1 MAIAEFKATETDF
14 NTSLMGLRSQAKS
27 HGLDV
32 NDENVR
38 AFLMHQA
45 EVNAQTNAHIR
56 WLYAIVNKPLVDLVG
71 EE

>member
-14 NTSLMGLRSQAKS
+14 STSLMALRSQAKAL
-27 HGLDV
+27 GLDV

-38 AFLMHQA
+38 AFLIHQS

-56 WLYAIVNKPLVDLVG
+56 WLYTIVNKPLVDLVG